1 MLDESK
7 INKTYVSYK
16 VYSVIKL
23 KNKYGFRIK
32 FVFSNGDE
40 DIQQIGGFNRKKD
53 ANAERDNV
61 IAQLKNHTYIMISNI
76 RFRDYIRYWLEMMRK
91 REEKFKYNSYMSY
104 RNVIENYAI
113 SFFGEL
119 YLAQINLGHI
129 QRFYNYVTSK
139 HKSVARIAKSV
150 IVTAF
155 EYAKTKNLV
164 STNPAKNIEL
174 PKIIEAKPC
183 KIQNIDVDK
192 TLNIEQI
199 KLLIQKS
206 KETPIYLH
214 ILFAVLMGLRKQE
227 INGLK
232 YSDIDFINRKLHLQ
246 RQLGVDPKK
255 SKEECA
261 KKTYTK
267 QEIALKTYSSQR
279 ILDIPDMVFE
289 AILEEKKRY
298 ERNKSRRINDKY
310 NPFQDLGYICC
321 STYGHPRSKGFHV
334 RYYKALLQENNLPQI
349 RFHDLRHTFAT
360 LLLMNNYN
368 LKAVSQLLGHAST
381 IITANVYFDQEK
393 VVIDCVKEITQYI
406 NKVKPKGVEE
416 GELNTIKLDTNLV
429 TSRFIE

>member
-1 MLDESK
+1 M
-7 INKTYVSYK
+7 
-16 VYSVIKL
+16 
-23 KNKYGFRIK
+23 
-32 FVFSNGDE
+32 
-40 DIQQIGGFNRKKD
+40 
-53 ANAERDNV
+53 
-61 IAQLKNHTYIMISNI
+61 
-76 RFRDYIRYWLEMMRK
+76 
-91 REEKFKYNSYMSY
+91 
-104 RNVIENYAI
+104 
-113 SFFGEL
+113 
-119 YLAQINLGHI
+119 
-129 QRFYNYVTSK
+129 
-139 HKSVARIAKSV
+139 
-150 IVTAF
+150 
-155 EYAKTKNLV
+155 
-164 STNPAKNIEL
+164 
-174 PKIIEAKPC
+174 
-183 KIQNIDVDK
+183 
-192 TLNIEQI
+192 NIEQI

-214 ILFAVLMGLRKQE
+214 ILFAVLLGLRKQE

-321 STYGHPRSKGFHV
+321 STYGHPRSKGFHF

-406 NKVKPKGVEE
+406 NKVKPKDVEE